1 MKKAYI
7 EYCIDGY
14 NLIEK
19 EIFDLYNQLNEIKQ
33 ETQEI
38 FKAPFGLD
46 IVIEG
51 VGRISIGL
59 AEQTVLCYKSDDYE
73 IQLTAVGNMDAQGET
88 MFYFGDYS
96 LMSNK
101 YLISFDLGI
110 EIINEWIKCGILSM
124 KVNWT
129 EEIL

>member
-14 NLIEK
+14 NLIQK
-19 EIFDLYNQLNEIKQ
+19 EVIVLYDQLNEIKK

-38 FKAPFGLD
+38 FKAPFGVD
-46 IVIEG
+46 VVIDNI
-51 VGRISIGL
+51 GRISIGL
-59 AEQTVLCYKSDDYE
+59 ADQTILCYKSDDFE
-73 IQLTAVGNMDAQGET
+73 IQLTAVGNIDAQGET

-96 LMSNK
+96 SMSNK
-101 YLISFDLGI
+101 YLISFDSGV
-110 EIINEWIKCGILSM
+110 EIINEWIKYGILPA
-124 KVNWT
+124 KVDWT